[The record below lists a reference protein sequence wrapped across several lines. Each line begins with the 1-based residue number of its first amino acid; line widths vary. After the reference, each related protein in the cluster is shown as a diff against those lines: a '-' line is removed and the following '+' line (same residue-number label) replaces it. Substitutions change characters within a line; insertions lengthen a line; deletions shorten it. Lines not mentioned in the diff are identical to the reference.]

1 MKKSLAFLI
10 SIFLFTISFAQR
22 EKVNGV
28 VIDKQA
34 QNIIDNVSKKITTD
48 SPLLIN
54 YTMTIKTKD
63 KKSETIK
70 GSLLSN
76 GDKFRLKAPA
86 FEDYSDGINL
96 WHYVKE
102 TSEVELSVIEQ
113 SNNLFNFPNLIKT
126 YSKDFRPKL
135 IREEETNY
143 VIDLLP
149 NKSTNVSKIRVVSNK
164 TTNRIKEMTIYVR
177 EGNTY
182 IINFSSYKVNQQVQA
197 KDFIFPQET
206 YPQAEIIDL
215 R

>member
-1 MKKSLAFLI
+1 MKKSIVFILC
-10 SIFLFTISFAQR
+10 IFFFTITFAQR
-22 EKVNGV
+22 EIVNGV
-28 VIDKQA
+28 VVDKQA
-34 QNIIDNVSKKITTD
+34 QNIIESVSKKISID

-54 YTMTIKTKD
+54 YTMTIKTKNN
-63 KKSETIK
+63 KSETIK

-76 GDKFRLKAPA
+76 GNKFNLKTPT
-86 FEDYSDGINL
+86 FEDYCDGENL
-96 WHYVKE
+96 WHFVKE

-113 SNNLFNFPNLIKT
+113 SNNIFNFPNLIKT

-143 VIDLLP
+143 VIDLIP
-149 NKSTNVSKIRVVSNK
+149 KKSTNISKIRVISNK
-164 TTNRIKEMTIYVR
+164 TTNRIKEMTIFVR

-182 IINFSSYKVNQQVQA
+182 IITFSSYKVNHSTQT
-197 KDFIFPQET
+197 KDFTFPQDL

>member
-1 MKKSLAFLI
+1 MKKTLVFLL
-10 SIFLFTISFAQR
+10 SIFMLTVAFAQR
-22 EKVNGV
+22 EIVNGV
-28 VIDKQA
+28 VVDKQA
-34 QNIIDNVSKKITTD
+34 QSIIESVSKKISTD

-54 YTMTIKTKD
+54 YTMTIKTKGN
-63 KKSETIK
+63 KSETQK

-76 GDKFRLKAPA
+76 GDKFRLKTPV
-86 FEDYSDGINL
+86 FEDYCDGTNL

-102 TSEVELSVIEQ
+102 TSEVELSVMEQ

-135 IREEETNY
+135 IREEESTY

-149 NKSTNVSKIRVVSNK
+149 KKSTNVSKIRVVSNK

-182 IINFSSYKVNQQVQA
+182 IINFSSYKVNQSTQA
-197 KDFIFPQET
+197 KDFTFPQDT

>member
-1 MKKSLAFLI
+1 MKKSLAFLLC
-10 SIFLFTISFAQR
+10 IFLFTISFAQR
-22 EKVNGV
+22 EIVNGV
-28 VIDKQA
+28 VVDKQA
-34 QNIIDNVSKKITTD
+34 QNIIESVSKKISTD

-63 KKSETIK
+63 KKSETLK

-76 GDKFRLKAPA
+76 GEKFQLKTPI
-86 FEDYSDGINL
+86 FEDYCDGTNL
-96 WHYVKE
+96 WHFVKE

-113 SNNLFNFPNLIKT
+113 TNNLFNFPNLIKT

-149 NKSTNVSKIRVVSNK
+149 KKSTNISKIRIISNK
-164 TTNRIKEMTIYVR
+164 TTNRIKEMTLYVR

-182 IINFSSYKVNQQVQA
+182 IINFTSYKVNHPTQA
-197 KDFIFPQET
+197 KDFTFPQEI

>member
-1 MKKSLAFLI
+1 MKKSLAFLLC
-10 SIFLFTISFAQR
+10 IFLFTISFAQR
-22 EKVNGV
+22 EIVNGV
-28 VIDKQA
+28 VVDKQA
-34 QNIIDNVSKKITTD
+34 QSIIESVSKKISTD

-63 KKSETIK
+63 KKNETLK

-76 GDKFRLKAPA
+76 GEKFRLKTPV
-86 FEDYSDGINL
+86 FEDYCDGTNL

-102 TSEVELSVIEQ
+102 TSEVELSVMEQ

-135 IREEETNY
+135 IREEESTY

-149 NKSTNVSKIRVVSNK
+149 KKSTNVSKIRIVSNK

-182 IINFSSYKVNQQVQA
+182 IINFSSYKVNQSTQA
-197 KDFIFPQET
+197 KDFTFPQDT

>member
-1 MKKSLAFLI
+1 MKKSLAFLLC
-10 SIFLFTISFAQR
+10 IFLFTISFAQR
-22 EKVNGV
+22 EIVNGV
-28 VIDKQA
+28 VVDKQA
-34 QNIIDNVSKKITTD
+34 QNIIENVSKKISTD

-63 KKSETIK
+63 KKSETLK

-76 GDKFRLKAPA
+76 GEKFQLKTPI
-86 FEDYSDGINL
+86 FEDYCDGTNL

-149 NKSTNVSKIRVVSNK
+149 KKSTNVSKIRVVSNK

-182 IINFSSYKVNQQVQA
+182 IITFTSYKPNQTSQS
-197 KDFIFPQET
+197 KDYVFPQAT

>member
-1 MKKSLAFLI
+1 MKKSLAFLLC
-10 SIFLFTISFAQR
+10 IFLFTISFAQR
-22 EKVNGV
+22 EIVNGV
-28 VIDKQA
+28 VVDKQA
-34 QNIIDNVSKKITTD
+34 QSIIESVSKKISTD

-63 KKSETIK
+63 KKSETLK

-76 GDKFRLKAPA
+76 GEKFRLKTPV
-86 FEDYSDGINL
+86 FEDYCDGTNL

-102 TSEVELSVIEQ
+102 TSEVELSVMEQ

-135 IREEETNY
+135 IREEESTY

-149 NKSTNVSKIRVVSNK
+149 KKSTNVSKIRIVSNK

-182 IINFSSYKVNQQVQA
+182 IINFSSYKVNQSTQS
-197 KDFIFPQET
+197 KDYVFPQAT

>member
-1 MKKSLAFLI
+1 MKKSLVFLLCI
-10 SIFLFTISFAQR
+10 CFFTIAFAQR
-22 EKVNGV
+22 EMVNGV
-28 VIDKQA
+28 VVDKQA
-34 QNIIDNVSKKITTD
+34 QSIIESVSKKISTD

-63 KKSETIK
+63 KKSETQK

-76 GDKFRLKAPA
+76 GDKFRLTTPI
-86 FEDYSDGINL
+86 FEDYCDGTNL

-102 TSEVELSVIEQ
+102 NSEVELSLIEQ

-149 NKSTNVSKIRVVSNK
+149 KKSTNVSKIRVVSNK
-164 TTNRIKEMTIYVR
+164 TNNRIKEMTIYVR

-182 IINFSSYKVNQQVQA
+182 IITFTSYKVNQPTQT
-197 KDFIFPQET
+197 KDFVFPKTT

>member
-1 MKKSLAFLI
+1 MKKSLAFLF
-10 SIFLFTISFAQR
+10 SLFLLTITFAQR
-22 EKVNGV
+22 EIVNGV

-34 QNIIDNVSKKITTD
+34 QSIIDKVSKKITTD
-48 SPLLIN
+48 TPLLIN
-54 YTMTIKTKD
+54 YTMTIQTKD
-63 KKSETIK
+63 KKSETQK

-76 GDKFRLKAPA
+76 GSKFRLKTPA
-86 FEDYSDGINL
+86 FEDYCDGTNI

-102 TSEVELSVIEQ
+102 TSEVELSVIDPT
-113 SNNLFNFPNLIKT
+113 NNIFNFPNLIKT

-143 VIDLLP
+143 VIDLIP
-149 NKSTNVSKIRVVSNK
+149 KKSTNVSKIRIVSNK
-164 TTNRIKEMTIYVR
+164 TNNRIKEMTIYVR

-182 IINFSSYKVNQQVQA
+182 IITFISYKPNQTSQS
-197 KDFIFPQET
+197 KDYVFPQAT